1 MEIIIYVFAA
11 VGVYVTVGF
20 ILTFINL
27 IILQSICAKNEKAR
41 RVVNKTI
48 RNGGEEVKYILD
60 TIREDP
66 KYKRKKE
73 REEEL
78 RWINHKS

>member
-11 VGVYVTVGF
+11 IGIYITVGF

-27 IILQSICAKNEKAR
+27 IVLQSICAKNKKAR
-41 RVVNKTI
+41 REVKKII